1 VTRHRSSRPI
11 LRVAAALVAGAVAA
25 PLAQQPSPAR
35 SVERVRAALEQ
46 PPPRLTFTVTDRLPD
61 FTVHIQERH
70 PLQEVFDTPAWATD
84 PVGWQPPA
92 IGFDLMSVVRYL
104 AKSAADAK
112 RGHDERLARED
123 VQRAI
128 VDFCAAQPNFGAGI
142 QICDTAP
149 R

>member
-1 VTRHRSSRPI
+1 MEDAVIVSAVRTPVGSFGGQFKDVSAVE
-11 LRVAAALVAGAVAA
+11 LGAHA
-25 PLAQQPSPAR
+25 
-35 SVERVRAALEQ
+35 VRAALEQ
-46 PPPRLTFTVTDRLPD
+46 PPPRLTLTVTDRLPD

-128 VDFCAAQPNFGAGI
+128 ADYCAAQPSFGAGI